1 MQTETRPAPPAT
13 APPARDDDFNPEVHV
28 YEPHK
33 VGLPPLRPYVRELW
47 RRREFAI
54 ELSRTRL
61 RAAHFNTAFGQ
72 LWMILNPL
80 LLGAV
85 YFVLVDIIRGGERPA
100 GFFAHLMAGIFA
112 YYLVSDAVRLGAKSV
127 TGGGKLILNTAFPRA
142 LLPLSSVL
150 TSFMRFLPTIPVY
163 IVIHVVSGRPLDV
176 ETLWAIP
183 ILLELVV
190 FAFGVSML
198 VAAAQV
204 YFRDLNNFLPYLL
217 RVWLYASPVL
227 YYADEVPDKY
237 RFLVDVNPLGSMLGA
252 WSDALNLGVTPS
264 AEWLLLGAA
273 WAVVAFFGG
282 ALFFISRER
291 EFAVR
296 L

>member
-13 APPARDDDFNPEVHV
+13 APPARDDDFIPEVHV

-47 RRREFAI
+47 RRREFAV

-61 RAAHFNTAFGQ
+61 RAAHFNTVFGQ

-85 YFVLVDIIRGGERPA
+85 YFVLVDIIRRGNRPQD
-100 GFFAHLMAGIFA
+100 FFAHLLAGIFA

-127 TGGGKLILNTAFPRA
+127 TGGGRLILNTAFPRA
-142 LLPLSSVL
+142 LLPLSSVM
-150 TSFMRFLPTIPVY
+150 TSFTRFLPTIPVY
-163 IVIHVVSGRPLDV
+163 AVIHIASGRPIDV
-176 ETLWAIP
+176 NLLWSIP
-183 ILLELVV
+183 VLVELTV

-227 YYADEVPDKY
+227 YYADDVPDRY
-237 RFLVDVNPLGSMLGA
+237 RWLLDVNPLGPMLAA
-252 WSDALNLGVTPS
+252 WSEALAGQMPQT
-264 AEWLLLGAA
+264 EWLLIGLAWSVGAF
-273 WAVVAFFGG
+273 VVG

>member
-1 MQTETRPAPPAT
+1 
-13 APPARDDDFNPEVHV
+13 
-28 YEPHK
+28 
-33 VGLPPLRPYVRELW
+33 
-47 RRREFAI
+47 
-54 ELSRTRL
+54 
-61 RAAHFNTAFGQ
+61 
-72 LWMILNPL
+72 MILNPL

-85 YFVLVDIIRGGERPA
+85 YFVLVDIIRGGERPP
-100 GFFAHLMAGIFA
+100 GFFAHLLAGIFA

-150 TSFMRFLPTIPVY
+150 TSFMRFVPTIPVY
-163 IVIHVVSGRPLDV
+163 LVIHLVAGRPV
-176 ETLWAIP
+176 GPEMLWAIP
-183 ILLELVV
+183 IVAMLIV

-217 RVWLYASPVL
+217 RVWLYASPIL

-237 RFLVDVNPLGSMLGA
+237 RFLIDVNPLGPMLA
-252 WSDALNLGVTPS
+252 ALDEALNQGQTPS
-264 AEWLLLGAA
+264 TEWLLLSLA
-273 WAVVAFFGG
+273 WALVAFVVG